1 MPLHRR
7 ALPQLSEDLFLT
19 DGGIETDLIFNDGV
33 ELPLFAAFTL
43 LNTPTGTAMLRRYF
57 ERYVAIAVRHRRGF
71 ILESPT
77 WRANR
82 DWGEKLGYDDAS
94 LARANRDAIE
104 LMTMLRDGSGAD
116 KPVVISGCIGP
127 RGDGYDPGALMSI
140 DEAQEYHGFQAD
152 IFAGTK
158 ADMITAITMTNAAE
172 AIGLSRA
179 AAAARMPVAIS
190 FTVETDGRL
199 PTGQPLGDAIMEVDF
214 ESRVAPA
221 YYMINCAHPTHFA
234 HVLGADEPWL
244 GRIKGLRVN
253 ASKCSHAELNE
264 APSLDIGDPLEL
276 GRENAALRRL
286 LPGLTVLGGC
296 CGTDA
301 RHIEEI
307 ARAAA

>member
-1 MPLHRR
+1 
-7 ALPQLSEDLFLT
+7 
-19 DGGIETDLIFNDGV
+19 
-33 ELPLFAAFTL
+33 
-43 LNTPTGTAMLRRYF
+43 
-57 ERYVAIAVRHRRGF
+57 
-71 ILESPT
+71 
-77 WRANR
+77 
-82 DWGEKLGYDDAS
+82 
-94 LARANRDAIE
+94 
-104 LMTMLRDGSGAD
+104 
-116 KPVVISGCIGP
+116 
-127 RGDGYDPGALMSI
+127 
-140 DEAQEYHGFQAD
+140 
-152 IFAGTK
+152 
-158 ADMITAITMTNAAE
+158 
-172 AIGLSRA
+172 
-179 AAAARMPVAIS
+179 
-190 FTVETDGRL
+190 
-199 PTGQPLGDAIMEVDF
+199 
-214 ESRVAPA
+214 